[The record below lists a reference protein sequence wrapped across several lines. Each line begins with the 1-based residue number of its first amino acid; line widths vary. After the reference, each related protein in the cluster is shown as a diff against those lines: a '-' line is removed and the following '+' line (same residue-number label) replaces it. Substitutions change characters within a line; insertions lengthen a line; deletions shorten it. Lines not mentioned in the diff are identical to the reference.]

1 MNFTVTAGH
10 GGSDPGNT
18 WGGHHEAKLMTELRF
33 LVALKLRQAGH
44 MVREDG
50 LRGEN
55 WSLRDAMG
63 LVAGAD
69 LALEL
74 HTNAA
79 ANPSAAGVEV
89 LADLRHADPA
99 KRIARAIGGVL
110 QIPTRR
116 QEGWYPHVDFIKS
129 RGHAAGFV
137 RMGGLIVE
145 VFFQSNPEELRRYL
159 ERRWLV
165 ASAIASAMDDP
176 S

>member
-1 MNFTVTAGH
+1 
-10 GGSDPGNT
+10 
-18 WGGHHEAKLMTELRF
+18 
-33 LVALKLRQAGH
+33 
-44 MVREDG
+44 
-50 LRGEN
+50 
-55 WSLRDAMG
+55 MG

-89 LADLRHADPA
+89 LADLRHADQA

-110 QIPTRR
+110 QIPVRR
-116 QEGWYPHVDFIKS
+116 QEGWYPHADFIRA

-145 VFFQSNPEELRRYL
+145 VFFQSNPHELRTYL